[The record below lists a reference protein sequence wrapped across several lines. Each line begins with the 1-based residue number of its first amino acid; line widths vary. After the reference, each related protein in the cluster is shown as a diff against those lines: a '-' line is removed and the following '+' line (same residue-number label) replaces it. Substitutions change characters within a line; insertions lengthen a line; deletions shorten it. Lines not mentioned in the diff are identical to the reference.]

1 MINYK
6 DAINSWLLTTPENR
20 DFALGA
26 HYFVSV
32 TGDVLTYNSMLRAP
46 DMFRKKLERELR
58 GYIDRLEK
66 DEQIIEEAEKRITAE
81 REPEKSG
88 EEPTDEEVKEL
99 IESEEKRQKHFAEIK
114 GGKRPDH
121 ESLPIE
127 IQNLWVENGSL
138 RRRIQNLHLELRTEA
153 ATEKPDTAKMKK
165 ITTNLVKADKKYH
178 DNWAEYDNFARTKG
192 D

>member
-6 DAINSWLLTTPENR
+6 DAIKSWLLNTPENR

-26 HYFVSV
+26 HYFMSV
-32 TGDVLTYNSMLRAP
+32 TGDVLTYNSMFRAP
-46 DMFRKKLERELR
+46 DMFSKKLEKKLR
-58 GYIDRLEK
+58 DYIDRLEK
-66 DEQIIEEAEKRITAE
+66 DEQIIAEAEKRITAE
-81 REPEKSG
+81 YEQSKPE
-88 EEPTDEEVKEL
+88 EETTDEQIKEL
-99 IESEEKRQKHFAEIK
+99 IDSEEKRQKHFAEIK

-121 ESLPIE
+121 DALPIE

-153 ATEKPDTAKMKK
+153 ALGKPDPAKMKK